1 METKLSF
8 LIVLMAASFTIA
20 IFSRNPVMF
29 FLAVATMMLCLADGI
44 IGLKGMF

>member
-1 METKLSF
+1 
-8 LIVLMAASFTIA
+8 
-20 IFSRNPVMF
+20 MF